1 VPASGPDRWRS
12 TGYTAAAANVQRVT
26 LLLGQRVPGTRTDRS
41 GRHDHDGRRG
51 GPAIWDMAS
60 KLVDEG
66 IRLRRSGN
74 RWQVMSISETG
85 HLALGLRTG

>member
-1 VPASGPDRWRS
+1 
-12 TGYTAAAANVQRVT
+12 
-26 LLLGQRVPGTRTDRS
+26 
-41 GRHDHDGRRG
+41 
-51 GPAIWDMAS
+51 MAS

>member
-1 VPASGPDRWRS
+1 MLSSGGAAGAVAGLAGHVV
-12 TGYTAAAANVQRVT
+12 TGEIVD
-26 LLLGQRVPGTRTDRS
+26 G
-41 GRHDHDGRRG
+41 GRDGNAVG
-51 GPAIWDMAS
+51 GHLPAIWDMAS